1 MAVTTMSTPEPTAT
15 EELLAPPAIHEDAIL
30 MRGPAPLH
38 GGPIVM
44 LRFMV
49 KNRLFRKRYLAA
61 YARMFWHKV
70 IRRRAYGKK
79 IHTDGLAFIGRKVK
93 IEIGPLAH
101 VYLDR
106 WCWVG
111 NRTKLRA
118 HGGFI
123 RIGSKTVLG
132 EEITFSTYEEI
143 SIGRECVVADRA
155 MFIDFD
161 HVTADPEQAIRKQ
174 GLYSKPIKIGNNVWI
189 GYGASI
195 LRGVTVGD
203 GAVIGTYA
211 VVTKDVPANAIV
223 GGVPAKVLR
232 MREAPK
238 RLRWES

>member
-1 MAVTTMSTPEPTAT
+1 MAEQDQQPIEMH
-15 EELLAPPAIHEDAIL
+15 PA
-30 MRGPAPLH
+30 APLQ
-38 GGPIVM
+38 GGPLVL

-49 KNRLFRKRYLAA
+49 KNRLFRARYLKS
-61 YARMFWHKV
+61 YVRMFNHRV
-70 IRRRAYGKK
+70 VHRRSYGRK
-79 IHTDGLAFIGRKVK
+79 IHTDGLCFIGKDVK

-106 WCWVG
+106 WSWVG

-123 RIGSKTVLG
+123 RIGSKSVLG

-143 SIGRECVVADRA
+143 SIGRECIIADRV

-161 HVTADPEQAIRKQ
+161 HIVADVERPIRKQ
-174 GLYSKPIKIGNNVWI
+174 GLYSKPVRVGNNVWI

-195 LRGVTVGD
+195 LRGVTIGD
-203 GAVIGTYA
+203 GAVIGTHA

-223 GGVPAKVLR
+223 GGVPARVLR
-232 MREAPK
+232 MRDQPRQLTWKPDPPPAHI
-238 RLRWES
+238 